1 MSNWKEW
8 NKIGNEFPRPALD
21 VPVQGRARLERQTQL
36 CVTGGAE
43 EEDQARYNSWSA
55 RILLMS
61 DLNQPLMSESR
72 LLMSNFRLLMS
83 NFYLLMSDYYLLMN
97 GSWVR
102 SLMSN

>member
-61 DLNQPLMSESR
+61 DLNQPLMSNFSTHER
-72 LLMSNFRLLMS
+72 LLSTHERLMS
-83 NFYLLMSDYYLLMN
+83 LITHE
-97 GSWVR
+97 
-102 SLMSN
+102 